1 MPDFPVGPNLSFKR
15 RREHV
20 RHKSGEGKRKNHE
33 ETSSPPSLTGK
44 RKMVGIP
51 ILRYHVRSTTVSDT
65 GEAQFDVSFN
75 VRITL
80 TFVLFSIFFFF
91 TVSLSS

>member
-1 MPDFPVGPNLSFKR
+1 MPDSPLGPNLSFKR

-20 RHKSGEGKRKNHE
+20 RHKSGGGKRTNHK

-44 RKMVGIP
+44 RKMEIP
-51 ILRYHVRSTTVSDT
+51 ILSYHVRSTVVSDT

-80 TFVLFSIFFFF
+80 TFVLFSILFFF
-91 TVSLSS
+91 TDSLSC